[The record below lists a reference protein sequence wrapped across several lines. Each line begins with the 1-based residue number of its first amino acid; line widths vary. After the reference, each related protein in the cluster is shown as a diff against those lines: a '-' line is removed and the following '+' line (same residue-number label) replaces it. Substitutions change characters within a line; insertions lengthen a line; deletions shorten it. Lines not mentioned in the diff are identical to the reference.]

1 LQQPTAST
9 TSSIQSTFPAIL
21 GNKNTEQSFVGA
33 AYLSLS
39 IYETILGS
47 VSSFA
52 DEYNSNSASYTSA
65 INKVLDETNR
75 YATDLEEED
84 SKVNDFFRTSNSGF
98 KGVTTGEYV
107 YFGVLIGLSVV
118 MILAVSCTVF
128 CMSDKCRY
136 FMYTICVV
144 LFFFCLV
151 AFIYCI
157 IVSIF
162 NPILYYSCQY
172 VEENLSSKAKLKG
185 IYFLMQT
192 Q

>member
-1 LQQPTAST
+1 M
-9 TSSIQSTFPAIL
+9 
-21 GNKNTEQSFVGA
+21 
-33 AYLSLS
+33 
-39 IYETILGS
+39 
-47 VSSFA
+47 
-52 DEYNSNSASYTSA
+52 
-65 INKVLDETNR
+65 DETNR

-84 SKVNDFFRTSNSGF
+84 SKVNDFFKTSDSGF

-136 FMYTICVV
+136 LMYMICVL

-157 IVSIF
+157 VVSII

-185 IYFLMQT
+185 IYFLMQI